1 MKKLL
6 TLNVLMMI
14 FTACSFISCEE
25 DVTDDK
31 GIVQSIEVA
40 DNYDFYKK
48 RYKVEVEITLKSE
61 LYSRHYTLYTDKSY
75 RVGDSIY
82 IK

>member
-40 DNYDFYKK
+40 DNYDSYKK
-48 RYKVEVEITLKSE
+48 RYKVEVKITLKSNF
-61 LYSRHYTLYTDKSY
+61 SRHYTLYTDKSY
-75 RVGDSIY
+75 RVGDSIF

>member
-6 TLNVLMMI
+6 AFNILVML

-40 DNYDFYKK
+40 DCYNTYKK
-48 RYKVEVEITLKSE
+48 KYKVEVKIALKSNF
-61 LYSRHYTLYTDKSY
+61 STHYTLYTDKSY